1 MSHQS
6 LNPALFQESCLTIDW
21 KKQSTIPEVSSLLRI
36 ENFIGVLKVKQTYQQ
51 DREWVERTGSFLH
64 DANALYQQRAQSLES
79 AEEIN
84 PKEAEELRYQAHVQE
99 EEDESNNKFIKSK
112 HGLNLA

>member
-1 MSHQS
+1 MVTEPRS
-6 LNPALFQESCLTIDW
+6 
-21 KKQSTIPEVSSLLRI
+21 IPGVLSYNRLEEIVNHSRGILSLLKV

-84 PKEAEELRYQAHVQE
+84 PKEAEELRY
-99 EEDESNNKFIKSK
+99 
-112 HGLNLA
+112 